1 MQMLLWVQKAYP
13 GAVKRATAA
22 DGAVFPEGSDELK
35 LVPFEDLFGL
45 LDSIGWTVDFLASY
59 MFITCACSVFSRTR
73 RTRACTLTPTSRTW
87 SREYNSS
94 TVAHVS

>member
-1 MQMLLWVQKAYP
+1 MQMLLLWVQKAYP

-22 DGAVFPEGSDELK
+22 DGDVFPEDSDELK

-59 MFITCACSVFSRTR
+59 MFITMCLLGVLSDKTDTR
-73 RTRACTLTPTSRTW
+73 VYFDSNKP
-87 SREYNSS
+87 YM
-94 TVAHVS
+94 VA